1 MSSIVL
7 LLPVMILLAIT
18 SHLSVV
24 ETQTKSKFKIWKHK
38 IELTLSLMD
47 LDKHLLKN
55 KMVDHTGEILVL
67 LEPIKLVERKSPS
80 IVYHEISISDTIHGS
95 VPN

>member
-47 LDKHLLKN
+47 LDIHLLKN
-55 KMVDHTGEILVL
+55 KMVVHTGENPCAI
-67 LEPIKLVERKSPS
+67 R
-80 IVYHEISISDTIHGS
+80 T
-95 VPN
+95 N